1 MVVIIESVNSY
12 GHIIRQTIR
21 RPVNDTPILR
31 AHGIVHRLCH
41 RNIRVMDAD
50 GHTLAAAA

>member
-1 MVVIIESVNSY
+1 MVIIESVNSY

-41 RNIRVMDAD
+41 RHIRVMDAD